1 MLIMIIITITRIS
14 EIKNAQPYAQIKKI
28 QITPKKIKNG
38 MASNLIITSV
48 LTNLF

>member
-1 MLIMIIITITRIS
+1 MKTIYYDDELNNEFS
-14 EIKNAQPYAQIKKI
+14 EA

-38 MASNLIITSV
+38 MASNLIITSI